1 MVSRNRKDAL
11 TLSLRVHLREDSGS
25 KLHLDLK
32 SDEKRDLFAIQK
44 ASISA
49 FEGLPNRLLH
59 AFRRACHSAER
70 ANNPLLAVRA
80 SCLRA
85 WTGRS
90 WCARTRRVSYRLSR
104 SCDVF
109 ASAAAAAAAAT
120 CCPLSLTLAAPLD
133 LGEAARLTSDSG
145 RGWPESTACLCSTMD
160 RVRTLFAGGSARLY
174 INEASSQRAPR
185 P

>member
-11 TLSLRVHLREDSGS
+11 SCSLRVHLREDSGS

-70 ANNPLLAVRA
+70 ANNPLLAVCA
-80 SCLRA
+80 SFLRA
-85 WTGRS
+85 WTGS
-90 WCARTRRVSYRLSR
+90 WCARTRLVSYRLSR

-109 ASAAAAAAAAT
+109 ASAAAAT

-145 RGWPESTACLCSTMD
+145 RGWPESTACHCSTMD
-160 RVRTLFAGGSARLY
+160 LVNTLFAGGSARLY
-174 INEASSQRAPR
+174 INEASRQRAPR